1 MCWNILAFCSINLT
15 VFSMKIL
22 YSCLSQSWG
31 GLEMTAL
38 QSAEQIINKNIL
50 IDVLCFPGSQINIEA
65 EKRGINC
72 ITIKAAGYFHPLKI
86 KKLSQLI
93 EKKSYNLIHSHYSK
107 DLWIVV
113 PSLNYLISKIPLL
126 LTKHMESSVSK
137 KDFLHKF
144 LYKRVNYVL
153 AVSNIIKQNV
163 IETCPVTD
171 EKVIIHYNGV
181 DLKKY

>member
-1 MCWNILAFCSINLT
+1 M
-15 VFSMKIL
+15 
-22 YSCLSQSWG
+22 
-31 GLEMTAL
+31 
-38 QSAEQIINKNIL
+38 
-50 IDVLCFPGSQINIEA
+50 
-65 EKRGINC
+65 R
-72 ITIKAAGYFHPLKI
+72 
-86 KKLSQLI
+86 
-93 EKKSYNLIHSHYSK
+93 KSYNIIHSHYSK

-126 LTKHMESSVSK
+126 LTKHMESSVIK

-163 IETCPVTD
+163 IETCPVTY

-181 DLKKY
+181 DLKKIDPAKGERERIRNEFNLKAR